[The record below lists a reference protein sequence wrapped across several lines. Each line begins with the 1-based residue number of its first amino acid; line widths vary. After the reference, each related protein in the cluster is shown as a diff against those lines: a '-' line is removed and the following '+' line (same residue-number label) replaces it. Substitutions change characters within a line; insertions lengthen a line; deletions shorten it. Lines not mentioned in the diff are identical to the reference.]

1 MVKEKLYIH
10 IAKFTRNVVT
20 NVYQIQL
27 IAKVVVVVIVVIED
41 GIITIKLRAE
51 FSVSIAVA
59 VAIVEIVNIYRVFG
73 IDVGITSFH
82 HSLYRTQCT
91 ILASCLQILR

>member
-1 MVKEKLYIH
+1 M
-10 IAKFTRNVVT
+10 T
-20 NVYQIQL
+20 NLYQIQL

-41 GIITIKLRAE
+41 GIITIKLRAV
-51 FSVSIAVA
+51 FSVSIA

-82 HSLYRTQCT
+82 QSLYRTQCT
-91 ILASCLQILR
+91 ILASCRQILR